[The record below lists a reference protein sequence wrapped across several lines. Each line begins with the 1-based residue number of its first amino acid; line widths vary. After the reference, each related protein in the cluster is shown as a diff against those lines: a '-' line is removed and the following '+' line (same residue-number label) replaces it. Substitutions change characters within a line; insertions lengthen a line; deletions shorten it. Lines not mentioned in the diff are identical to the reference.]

1 MTYSGALN
9 SDCNLF
15 HLFACHLI
23 AAQLTLLEIRA
34 ITACTAVLYFEV
46 YSRKHAICRSK
57 KVTATM
63 CLLSRTVACSLAVR
77 RIFNAQHVEHDALHI
92 ICITLPV
99 LASLVTR
106 GYVRPVTLAAILF
119 GQSPKFSE
127 RKCLSFSCRCI
138 FSVAAAK

>member
-1 MTYSGALN
+1 
-9 SDCNLF
+9 
-15 HLFACHLI
+15 
-23 AAQLTLLEIRA
+23 
-34 ITACTAVLYFEV
+34 
-46 YSRKHAICRSK
+46 
-57 KVTATM
+57 M

-106 GYVRPVTLAAILF
+106 GSVRPATLAAILF